1 VKHLSVPVSE
11 ELDETIRK
19 RMAEGGFGS
28 MAEYL
33 RHAVRQELEHAD
45 QAKLER
51 LLLEGLESGAPIEA
65 TAEWIAERK
74 AKLRKLVKGRSS
86 NERPE

>member
-1 VKHLSVPVSE
+1 MKHLSVPVSD

-19 RMAEGGFGS
+19 RMTEGGFGS

-45 QAKLER
+45 QVKLER
-51 LLLEGLESGAPIEA
+51 LLLQGLESGEPIEG
-65 TAEWIAERK
+65 TAEWVAERK
-74 AKLRKLVKGRSS
+74 AKLRKLVQSRSS